1 LQAAKG
7 GQSRSP
13 DQDGKVAFAAAI
25 IAAVAG
31 MFGAVVAHLELR
43 WCKGSVESLAYFHF
57 D

>member
-1 LQAAKG
+1 
-7 GQSRSP
+7 
-13 DQDGKVAFAAAI
+13 VAFAAAI

-43 WCKGSVESLAYFHF
+43 WRKGSVESLAYFHF